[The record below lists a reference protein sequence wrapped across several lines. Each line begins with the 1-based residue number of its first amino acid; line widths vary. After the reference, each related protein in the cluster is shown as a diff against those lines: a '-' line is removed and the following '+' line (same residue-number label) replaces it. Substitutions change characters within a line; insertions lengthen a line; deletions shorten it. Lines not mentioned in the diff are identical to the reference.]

1 MKIKSKKIISIFLSL
16 CIIVSLLSVTSIN
29 ANAVTTDKVIVT
41 ASGGYSYSI
50 TDDGYAM
57 IEQYKGTD
65 TELVIPSTIKGYTVK
80 YINDEA
86 FMNRKELTSVN
97 LPDSLEEIGSRAF
110 QGCEKLTSIT
120 IPDSV
125 VTIYSG
131 AFRGCGLT
139 TINIPDSVN
148 KIGAYAFQNCYL
160 DYVILNKNV
169 ENWGSS
175 AFEDTYIVYV
185 PKGINKSFTFVID
198 YDDPAFRDIYFEG
211 TEEEWAEIA
220 PSDINQYPRVE
231 VHCNHSLEKPVGLS
245 TVVFDDF
252 QVLLTCEKGNIQSG
266 EVVLQEGTYQFNIKK
281 GDIFNALKGNNIMG
295 YNATINDNTK
305 GSLTCNTRYKS
316 KTKLI
321 ATGGTYSFEFNTKT
335 NALTVKRVGDIP
347 EVYLT
352 GVGLQYD
359 KCINLVLKP
368 VNGTNLS
375 TGSISLPGGGDGY
388 LFKLINKG
396 TELRGIESGYVPRLS
411 TAEPLTLG
419 AVGEYIPYVYT
430 WGGVMTFTFNH
441 ETNQISAVESYHNAA
456 AEPKDS
462 IHIVGG
468 EFNDFKL
475 NLYDN
480 NGESNIA
487 TGTIALEKGIYPF
500 KLYNRGVAYGSN
512 SIYYNKG
519 TRTLNSSF
527 ILPSVLVADGGE
539 YKFTFEKSTGR
550 LFIHRV

>member
-1 MKIKSKKIISIFLSL
+1 MKCQSKKIVSIFLSL
-16 CIIVSLLSVTSIN
+16 CIIVSLLSVTGIN
-29 ANAVTTDKVIVT
+29 ANAVTTDEVMVT

-65 TELVIPSTIKGYTVK
+65 TELVIPSTINGYTVK
-80 YINDEA
+80 YIDNEA
-86 FMNRKELTSVN
+86 FMNCKELTSIN
-97 LPDSLEEIGSRAF
+97 LPDSLEEIGARAF

-175 AFEDTYIVYV
+175 AFEDTYIVHV
-185 PKGINKSFTFVID
+185 PKGINSSFTSAID
-198 YDDPAFRDIYFEG
+198 YEDTYFRDIYFEG

-475 NLYDN
+475 NLYD
-480 NGESNIA
+480 
-487 TGTIALEKGIYPF
+487 
-500 KLYNRGVAYGSN
+500 
-512 SIYYNKG
+512 
-519 TRTLNSSF
+519 
-527 ILPSVLVADGGE
+527 
-539 YKFTFEKSTGR
+539 
-550 LFIHRV
+550 